1 MVYGLAC
8 YAVLLCLIILN
19 SIHKILRKG
28 QEEIFWRKN
37 SEKKMFVHR
46 NQKTKKPKNRKTEKP
61 KRSRKNIWNNI
72 GLVIFLIG
80 IQLLD
85 TSDWTRSTPSLNLL
99 SHSLSLSFFFSLS
112 HTHSPSLSRSHRD
125 SGTFKNSSASS
136 FFFFLLSNRIFNF
149 GGCSI
154 PGNDG

>member
-1 MVYGLAC
+1 
-8 YAVLLCLIILN
+8 
-19 SIHKILRKG
+19 
-28 QEEIFWRKN
+28 
-37 SEKKMFVHR
+37 MFVHR
-46 NQKTKKPKNRKTEKP
+46 NRKTEKP

-99 SHSLSLSFFFSLS
+99 SHSLSLSFSLSLSLS

-154 PGNDG
+154 PGNDGQSRKPKPMPTSKRDFQSSLELFIPIVIS

>member
-1 MVYGLAC
+1 MC
-8 YAVLLCLIILN
+8 I
-19 SIHKILRKG
+19 
-28 QEEIFWRKN
+28 ETE
-37 SEKKMFVHR
+37 
-46 NQKTKKPKNRKTEKP
+46 KPKNRKTEAEP
-61 KRSRKNIWNNI
+61 KKYLEQYRTCNFFDRHT
-72 GLVIFLIG
+72 VVRHFR
-80 IQLLD
+80 LD
-85 TSDWTRSTPSLNLL
+85 TLHSLSQFTL
-99 SHSLSLSFFFSLS
+99 SLSLSLFLSLSRILPLSLFLSHMHKHTHSFYFSLS